1 MPRMLRRLPANR
13 CLVEPTCRVLPVL
26 ALGCPRDGSAWGTST
41 FVLSAD
47 PPFYR
52 LIRGW
57 HKLGL
62 VRASRYLD
70 QSSPSDPRC
79 VVSRA
84 IARRAMLARR
94 ARLAPARHAVRPRAF
109 FSVASAASASYVTPK
124 KSRHLLDGA

>member
-79 VVSRA
+79 VVSRE
-84 IARRAMLARR
+84 IARRSTLARR
-94 ARLAPARHAVRPRAF
+94 SWLALQNTQKDLGHFSLRVPRF
-109 FSVASAASASYVTPK
+109 PRCT
-124 KSRHLLDGA
+124 